1 MGRYGVHTLA
11 KKPHDCAEAPGI
23 VIRSCADDPHAP
35 RISAFVWGRK
45 REPARTLPFGRW
57 KGVA

>member
-11 KKPHDCAEAPGI
+11 KKPHDCAEVPGI

-35 RISAFVWGRK
+35 HTAAGRLHV
-45 REPARTLPFGRW
+45 EAWNQYGM
-57 KGVA
+57 

>member
-11 KKPHDCAEAPGI
+11 KTPQECSDVPGI
-23 VIRSCADDPHAP
+23 VIRTCADDAHAP
-35 RISAFVWGRK
+35 RIAAFVWGR
-45 REPARTLPFGRW
+45 RSEPARTLPFGRW